1 MKIIRFLVGVT
12 LLSTMYTHMAHSEEP
27 WWMAFDK
34 VYEPNILY
42 PKIDLEIR
50 IVDNAN
56 KECKKYASDINFQVE
71 HCALQYKPKPNEGD
85 RRKCVLIMQR
95 DKLTM
100 GDLGHE
106 VRHCFE
112 GDWHAYRPTK
122 GIKR

>member
-1 MKIIRFLVGVT
+1 VKIIRFLVGVT
-12 LLSTMYTHMAHSEEP
+12 LLSAMYTHMAHSEEP
-27 WWMAFDK
+27 WWTAFDK

-50 IVDNAN
+50 IVDDAN
-56 KECKKYASDINFQVE
+56 KECKKYTSDINFEVE

-85 RRKCVLIMQR
+85 RRRCVLIMQR
-95 DKLTM
+95 NSLTM

-112 GDWHAYRPTK
+112 GDWHAYRPTRR
-122 GIKR
+122 IKR

>member
-27 WWMAFDK
+27 WWTAFDK

-50 IVDNAN
+50 IVDDAN

-85 RRKCVLIMQR
+85 RRRCVLIMQR
-95 DKLTM
+95 DMLTM

-112 GDWHAYRPTK
+112 GDWHAARPTRR
-122 GIKR
+122 IKR